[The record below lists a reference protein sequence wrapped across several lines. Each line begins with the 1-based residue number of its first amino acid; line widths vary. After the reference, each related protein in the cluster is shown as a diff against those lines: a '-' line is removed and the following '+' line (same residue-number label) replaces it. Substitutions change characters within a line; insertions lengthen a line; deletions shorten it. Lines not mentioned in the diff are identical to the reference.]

1 MKKNCSNYP
10 TSLHINDKDKKWYC
24 GEDYLFKS
32 TTTYSDSDDL
42 TYIINGD
49 DLKKQTEKI
58 FGKGEYQPLT
68 FTTGI
73 SNRYLY
79 DQTTDAYILQS
90 ADGEDT
96 CDNYTTTLTSVDN
109 DDAGV
114 TLHVKIVNG
123 TTKNEVMYHY
133 KFMKTDD
140 GNYYFQE
147 LTKG

>member
-58 FGKGEYQPLT
+58 FGKGEYQGALWRIFGQPC
-68 FTTGI
+68 
-73 SNRYLY
+73 SDCSR
-79 DQTTDAYILQS
+79 
-90 ADGEDT
+90 
-96 CDNYTTTLTSVDN
+96 
-109 DDAGV
+109 
-114 TLHVKIVNG
+114 H
-123 TTKNEVMYHY
+123 
-133 KFMKTDD
+133 
-140 GNYYFQE
+140 
-147 LTKG
+147 

>member
-79 DQTTDAYILQS
+79 DQTKYL
-90 ADGEDT
+90 
-96 CDNYTTTLTSVDN
+96 
-109 DDAGV
+109 
-114 TLHVKIVNG
+114 
-123 TTKNEVMYHY
+123 
-133 KFMKTDD
+133 
-140 GNYYFQE
+140 
-147 LTKG
+147 